1 MNKVNGMTVYEAD
14 DPNELD
20 VYSQK
25 IANEIKALLDAN
37 KYDDTA
43 IKKDITNIKLEQ
55 ITQNDDIE
63 KNSNNITKIQN
74 ECNRIINQLN
84 SKVVS
89 GTEITLK
96 DTADIRLKNFDID
109 ATNTSNL
116 VVSNKNL
123 LEFSEQTGNGITFS
137 KNRITIINPTGYLYA
152 SNTLVGG
159 NKFLS
164 GKRVIFTT
172 VTNGTISNISGTLD
186 FTIHTNKTQYRFQ
199 KKHTIGTYNDD
210 IKSEVWQFADDEYIT
225 SILVYT
231 TGATCNLTIDVQ
243 VSIIDAEFIEHQG
256 AEFQI
261 TSTNKDEI
269 IKQIIENGTYQNITH
284 FYTTDEAHANMNLE
298 YYQNLD
304 NSLNKYKEQL
314 PQGQAGGTEISLND
328 SSNLELTN
336 FSIAVN
342 NSAHLVISNKNLLKF
357 ADASGHGITYN
368 KNRITIIN
376 PDFYLVN
383 RDGTIFNNKF
393 LSGKTVTFVYVINGE
408 VTGNNYVDIIFT
420 TTKNT
425 YRVQNPMQKGT
436 FNNTKFAKTITLAS
450 DEYFTQVQVW
460 TAGTTCN
467 LTVDLQVEISNT
479 ATDLVEHQSAEFD
492 ITTDNLLAVVNQIKR
507 NGTYKN
513 VTHFYTTDETHPSIN
528 LEYYKDLETLF
539 NNLIQAN
546 TQAESEG

>member
-1 MNKVNGMTVYEAD
+1 MKKVNGMTVYEAD

-37 KYDDTA
+37 KYDDTT
-43 IKKDITNIKLEQ
+43 IKKDITNIKSEQ
-55 ITQNDDIE
+55 TTQNKDIE

-84 SKVVS
+84 LKVVS

-123 LEFSEQTGNGITFS
+123 LDLKQKSGNGITVD
-137 KNRITIINPTGYLYA
+137 KNKITIINPTGSLDA
-152 SNTLVGG
+152 NTCNLLN

-164 GKRVIFTT
+164 GKDIFFTLI
-172 VTNGTISNISGTLD
+172 VNGTITNDNDNNIQLL
-186 FTIHTNKTQYRFQ
+186 FRTNKNNYRVQKIFEEGEYNNNIYTFQ
-199 KKHTIGTYNDD
+199 KSFASD
-210 IKSEVWQFADDEYIT
+210 EVITQVYIYSAT
-225 SILVYT
+225 
-231 TGATCNLTIDVQ
+231 ATCNLTIDVQ
-243 VSIIDAEFIEHQG
+243 VSIIDAEFVEHQG

-261 TSTNKDEI
+261 TSSNKDEI

-284 FYTTDEAHANMNLE
+284 FYTTDETHANMDLE
-298 YYQNLD
+298 YYQSLD
-304 NSLNKYKEQL
+304 TSLNKYKEQL
-314 PQGQAGGTEISLND
+314 PKGTAEGTEITLND
-328 SSNLELTN
+328 SSNLELIN
-336 FSIAVN
+336 FDIAVN

-436 FNNTKFAKTITLAS
+436 FNNTKFTKTIALAS

-467 LTVDLQVEISNT
+467 LTVDIQVEISNI
-479 ATDLVEHQSAEFD
+479 ATDLVEHEGAEFD
-492 ITTDNLLAVVNQIKR
+492 ITTDNALSIIEQIKR

-513 VTHFYTTDETHPSIN
+513 ITHFYTTDETHPSMAIN
-528 LEYYKDLETLF
+528 YYKDLETLF
-539 NNLIQAN
+539 NNIVN
-546 TQAESEG
+546 VEREVNG